1 VQYIFTVAEFCVE
14 RDCSLIAIVR
24 LNVYDASSALA
35 GDLAQVVNERR
46 SHSLAAILLLDR
58 EVVNV
63 DFAPVLLEFVQLVRN
78 KSAYNSAMRER
89 DQRNDVF
96 LFEQPLKISGRR
108 SCGWY
113 VPASPKAA
121 PKRSFS

>member
-24 LNVYDASSALA
+24 LNVYDPRPPLA
-35 GDLAQVVNERR
+35 GDLAQVSNERR
-46 SHSLAAILLLDR
+46 SHPLAAIRFVDR
-58 EVVNV
+58 EIVNV
-63 DFAPVLLEFVQLVRN
+63 DFAPVLLKLVQLVRN

-96 LFEQPLKISGRR
+96 LFEQPT
-108 SCGWY
+108 
-113 VPASPKAA
+113 PQ
-121 PKRSFS
+121 